1 MEHGRRRVVITG
13 AMNKLLALAGRF
25 APHRISLPV
34 TDLLMSGE

>member
-1 MEHGRRRVVITG
+1 VVIAG
-13 AMNKLLALAGRF
+13 AMNKLLAIAGRF